1 MFFLTWPWPFNLP
14 LPFPLLPLRRSV
26 AACRNSTSHEL
37 TFKVAAFSESGD
49 MYLSM
54 FVASWSTPDGQSD
67 SVTVQHPTSPPFL
80 HPCFQLPH
88 CASCAL
94 ALANKWPPRSASHL
108 TVHPTTMS
116 PPAICS
122 QRKSGSPA
130 FEAFCHLLTIG
141 CGFSQPPAPG
151 QKRVKEDWENIWYF
165 GMFGSIGLAA
175 VLLYYKPDTRCAA
188 TLFSSHHNRNRS
200 CGRGLAYKGGH

>member
-1 MFFLTWPWPFNLP
+1 MARTG
-14 LPFPLLPLRRSV
+14 RSTCNHSLESRHLFV
-26 AACRNSTSHEL
+26 HVCRILVNSGRARVSPYT
-37 TFKVAAFSESGD
+37 
-49 MYLSM
+49 Y
-54 FVASWSTPDGQSD
+54 
-67 SVTVQHPTSPPFL
+67 PTSPPFL

-94 ALANKWPPRSASHL
+94 GPANKWPLRSASHL

-122 QRKSGSPA
+122 ERKSGPPA
-130 FEAFCHLLTIG
+130 FEHFAPINIDYEL
-141 CGFSQPPAPG
+141 SQPPAPG
-151 QKRVKEDWENIWYF
+151 QKRIKEDWENIWYF

-188 TLFSSHHNRNRS
+188 LFRPVIIKITNANGLSIQGWALKEAKARMEA
-200 CGRGLAYKGGH
+200 RGEKVQYDP